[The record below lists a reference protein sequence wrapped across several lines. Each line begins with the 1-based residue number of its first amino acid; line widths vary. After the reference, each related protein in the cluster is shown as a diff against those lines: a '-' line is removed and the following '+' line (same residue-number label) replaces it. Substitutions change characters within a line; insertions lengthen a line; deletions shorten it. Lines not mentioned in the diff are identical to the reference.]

1 MINIINIQNDYS
13 RNLTKVTLELLE
25 NLGTIE
31 RVKEKLIITLP
42 KMVSDMQEIE
52 TLVDEELTKNNLNP
66 ISFKE

>member
-1 MINIINIQNDYS
+1 MINIVNIQNDYS

-31 RVKEKLIITLP
+31 RVKEKLIVTLP